1 MMHQEVSMRKTVEK
15 RFVSVLIIGE
25 TRNAKSF
32 LTCMI
37 WKKNKIPWQ
46 EKPEVNQTNS
56 GFKRIESMKQYCF
69 WMAKHR
75 QYTPTIPA
83 KTCSCSKETTPLLLF
98 EQAAKLNLVTRF
110 LPQSGYTIC
119 CDFKKWSSG
128 QKNTSCGCQ
137 SQEPQDVLAE
147 KERFELSNP
156 FTGYTISSRAPST
169 KLGDFSRTL
178 SGPGISIAL
187 SFPPVKVCPNV
198 FMPPRSHELC
208 LSRLRCFPCPSGR
221 SPPRRASCPRCIGP
235 PLPARSCPASHS
247 PL

>member
-1 MMHQEVSMRKTVEK
+1 MPCLMPASDKKQRVISYFAGDRKNPVK
-15 RFVSVLIIGE
+15 P
-25 TRNAKSF
+25 RNCSD
-32 LTCMI
+32 
-37 WKKNKIPWQ
+37 
-46 EKPEVNQTNS
+46 
-56 GFKRIESMKQYCF
+56 
-69 WMAKHR
+69 
-75 QYTPTIPA
+75 PA
-83 KTCSCSKETTPLLLF
+83 KAGGRGLPRGPVKVCFT
-98 EQAAKLNLVTRF
+98 ANKL
-110 LPQSGYTIC
+110 
-119 CDFKKWSSG
+119 KKHPALRMSD
-128 QKNTSCGCQ
+128 T
-137 SQEPQDVLAE
+137 QDAVAE

-208 LSRLRCFPCPSGR
+208 LSRLRCFPCLSGR